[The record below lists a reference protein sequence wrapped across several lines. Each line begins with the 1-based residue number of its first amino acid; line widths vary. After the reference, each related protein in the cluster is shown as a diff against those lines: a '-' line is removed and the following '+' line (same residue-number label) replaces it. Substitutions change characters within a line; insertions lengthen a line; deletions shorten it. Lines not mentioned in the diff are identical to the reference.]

1 MHHGLDG
8 IFVGSGIFKSEDP
21 TTTAKAIVLATH
33 HFSDPAKVVE
43 ASEMMASPMAGLELE
58 DLDVRYE
65 DRGS

>member
-1 MHHGLDG
+1 MPVAHGD
-8 IFVGSGIFKSEDP
+8 EN
-21 TTTAKAIVLATH
+21 
-33 HFSDPAKVVE
+33 SDPAKVVE